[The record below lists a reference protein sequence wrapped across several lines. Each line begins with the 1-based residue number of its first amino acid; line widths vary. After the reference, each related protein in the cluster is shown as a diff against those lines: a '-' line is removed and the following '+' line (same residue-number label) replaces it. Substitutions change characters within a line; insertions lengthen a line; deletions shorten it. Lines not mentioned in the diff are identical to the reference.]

1 MEGQTNRHGAEDS
14 AEGGRVQG
22 GTDGHRAWNRY
33 GATGGRVHGGTDRH
47 HVWKW
52 DGEDMEG
59 QMDKR
64 MGTVL

>member
-1 MEGQTNRHGAEDS
+1 MDGEGMEGQTDRHEAEDS

-22 GTDGHRAWNRY
+22 GTDGH
-33 GATGGRVHGGTDRH
+33 
-47 HVWKW
+47 HVWNW